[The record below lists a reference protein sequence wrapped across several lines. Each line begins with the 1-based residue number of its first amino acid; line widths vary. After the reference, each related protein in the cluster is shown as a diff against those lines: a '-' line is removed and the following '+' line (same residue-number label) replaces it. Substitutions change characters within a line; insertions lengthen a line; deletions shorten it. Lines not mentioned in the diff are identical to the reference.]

1 MNCTKLLPWGL
12 VLLLALPGAA
22 SATLLSRLSGQAYYD
37 TVLDIT
43 WLQDANLADSNAFGV
58 GGILADGRMPWNTAN
73 SWITGMNADGG
84 TGYLG
89 FNDWRLPTLSPV
101 DGSATLNTA
110 FSNNGTTDFGWGMTG
125 LGWQTG
131 AGAFVSEMGYM
142 FYANLANLGFCTPNN
157 GVPGGC
163 AVQAGFGLANTAP
176 FSNLQSNLYWSG
188 LEFAPNPSDAWLFN
202 FHFGGQRADDKH
214 NNFFFAWAVR
224 SGDVAASVPEPGT
237 VLLMG
242 AGLMGLAGV
251 KRSKRRL
258 GASVI

>member
-1 MNCTKLLPWGL
+1 MKNRKLVPWGM

-43 WLQDANLADSNAFGV
+43 WLQDANLADSNDFGV

-73 SWITGMNADGG
+73 SWITGMNVDGG

-101 DGSATLNTA
+101 DGSAIFNTS
-110 FSNNGTTDFGWGMTG
+110 FSNNGTTDVGYGATG
-125 LGWQTG
+125 IGWQTG
-131 AGAFVSEMGYM
+131 ALDIVSEMGYM

-157 GVPGGC
+157 GSPFGC
-163 AVQAGFGLANTAP
+163 DIQAGSGLVNTAP
-176 FSNLQSNLYWSG
+176 FSNLQFDDYWSG
-188 LEFAPNPSDAWLFN
+188 LEFAPGPSNAWAFD
-202 FHFGGQRADDKH
+202 FGYGYQDEDDKDR
-214 NNFFFAWAVR
+214 NEFAWAVR